1 MSPGGEGKIDIRVK
15 TNGYGG
21 RKLRKSIIVQTND
34 PKHKKITLVISGE
47 VEKFVAVIPK
57 RVTLRGISGTNI
69 KRSVK
74 IIPEKKYPFKITGSR
89 TKKGDFIEYVLEKS
103 KKPEEFFYIL
113 KIRNKRTTK
122 GGYHDIIYLK
132 TDSKIQP
139 EIKISIYGTILDKP
153 ITSKTTGK
161 NERD

>member
-1 MSPGGEGKIDIRVK
+1 MSPGGEGKIAIRVK

-21 RKLRKSIIVQTND
+21 RKLRKRIIVQSND

-47 VEKFVAVIPK
+47 VEKFVTVIPK
-57 RVTLRGISGTNI
+57 RVTLRGISGTEIHRN
-69 KRSVK
+69 VK

-89 TKKGDFIEYVLEKS
+89 IKKGDFIEYILEKS
-103 KKPEEFFYIL
+103 KKPEHFFYIL
-113 KIRNKRTTK
+113 KIKNKKTTK

-153 ITSKTTGK
+153 IKNNTTGK
-161 NERD
+161 K